1 MGWRMVKMT
10 AVAGYRAGY
19 LAGCLGCACALLYP
33 FTVSAQDAQRA
44 PVTTEQ
50 ALCPPATEELL
61 QTISIKRVVDG
72 DTVHAMS
79 GEKIR
84 VIGINTP
91 EILPRPQPLGH
102 KAREVARRFLKEGER
117 VAIAQGALDYNQH
130 DRLLAHVYRITHD
143 ERIESL
149 AAYLLRQGLGFSV
162 AVPPNVQQWECLRD
176 AEMDA
181 RQASRNLWKIPSSFV
196 TTRPA
201 SGFALVRGTI
211 VRLRR
216 NKHGVTM
223 LMNNGLNLYIPEEH
237 LSHFNKTINRY
248 MRKRVEV
255 RGWMSR
261 KNRDDDYRMRIGHPG
276 MIEIR

>member
-1 MGWRMVKMT
+1 MCLRMVKT
-10 AVAGYRAGY
+10 TSVAGCLVGC
-19 LAGCLGCACALLYP
+19 LVGCLGCACALLYP
-33 FTVSAQDAQRA
+33 FTVNAQDAQR
-44 PVTTEQ
+44 VQFTTEQ
-50 ALCPPATEELL
+50 ALCPPAEEELL
-61 QTISIKRVVDG
+61 QNISIKRVVDG
-72 DTVHAMS
+72 DTVHATS

-91 EILPRPQPLGH
+91 EIRPKPQPLGH
-102 KAREVARRFLKEGER
+102 KAREVSKRFLEEGAHI
-117 VAIAQGALDYNQH
+117 AIIHGVSDYDQH
-130 DRLLAHVYRITHD
+130 DRLLAHVYRVTHN

-162 AVPPNVQQWECLRD
+162 AVPPNVQQWECLRN
-176 AEMDA
+176 AEMEA

-196 TTRPA
+196 TKRPK
-201 SGFALVRGTI
+201 SGFALVQGTI

-216 NKHGVTM
+216 QKHGVTM
-223 LMNNGLNLYIPEEH
+223 LMNNGLNLYIPAEH
-237 LSHFNKTINRY
+237 LSHFDKTINRY